1 MIITQ
6 TARVFVALGIQHAP
20 YCHLWPAP
28 LYIIFPHY
36 LINGTIKIE
45 FIELKMCFPTFSTN
59 LSETFFVLSR
69 TEPDMIEILFRSSR
83 KVRVIIVRF
92 ELNLNFIDR
101 FSKYSPITN
110 FMKILAVGAE
120 LFHADRQTDR
130 HDEANSGF

>member
-1 MIITQ
+1 MIITK
-6 TARVFVALGIQHAP
+6 TAFVFVALGIQHAP

-36 LINGTIKIE
+36 LINVTIKIE

-59 LSETFFVLSR
+59 LSETFLVLSR
-69 TEPDMIEILFRSSR
+69 TEPDMVEILFRSSR

-101 FSKYSPITN
+101 FFEMYSNI
-110 FMKILAVGAE
+110 K
-120 LFHADRQTDR
+120 FHENPCSGCRVVPCGRSDGQT
-130 HDEANSGF
+130 